1 MSIIVLIQ
9 TGHMPN
15 GMTVQVCEDV
25 KIECSPRDGFNN
37 KKLLKFENDLRDF
50 INKGLADARERQE
63 VSDEQGN

>member
-1 MSIIVLIQ
+1 MTIIVYVDTARDCSGEPVHVSLDAR
-9 TGHMPN
+9 
-15 GMTVQVCEDV
+15 VD
-25 KIECSPRDGFNN
+25 CSPRDGFNN